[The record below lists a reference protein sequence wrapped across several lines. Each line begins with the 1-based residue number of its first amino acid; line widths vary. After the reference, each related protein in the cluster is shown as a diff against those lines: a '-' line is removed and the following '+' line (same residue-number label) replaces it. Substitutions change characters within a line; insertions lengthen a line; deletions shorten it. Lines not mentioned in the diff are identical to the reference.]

1 MSAENAKL
9 LSQQLKE
16 GTSAAHAAA
25 ENVLFVKNF
34 IKGEIPLSLYT
45 RLLVDL
51 WHVYSTMERRLEE
64 DALAKSRHEGGIVD
78 PIFFPHELNRRDS
91 LELDL
96 EYWLGA
102 DWRTTAVA
110 EMSPM
115 TAEYCKRLEN
125 CNSAGLVAHS
135 YTRYMGDLSG
145 GQVLMR
151 KARKAFD
158 LPPRSVDGLRFYEFD
173 QIPKASTFK
182 DQYRQELDGL
192 RPAQSVCDEIVAES
206 NVAFLMNMR
215 LFTELDLLSGAEG
228 VEPLPPL
235 SQAVEVLLER
245 ARVESAENAAL
256 VAEGKTTPRMECPF
270 ANLGRFLENSDF
282 KWLLNLHAA
291 EGEKDAFE
299 QDAARVKAEA
309 EAKQARAFRQQV
321 DSSSGSE
328 LVDSWMRML
337 KIAGVLVPACGM
349 VIVLPSMIAAAPEA
363 LAVVNATQ

>member
-1 MSAENAKL
+1 MRAMSAEDAKL

-34 IKGEIPLSLYT
+34 IQGEIPLSLYT
-45 RLLVDL
+45 RLLADL

-64 DALAKSRHEGGIVD
+64 DALAHPRHEGGIVD
-78 PIFFPHELNRRDS
+78 PIFFPHELNRKES

-96 EYWLGA
+96 AHWLGPE
-102 DWRTTAVA
+102 WRNTDVA
-110 EMSPM
+110 KMSPM
-115 TAEYCKRLEN
+115 TAEYCRRIES

-145 GQVLMR
+145 GQILMR
-151 KARKAFD
+151 KARKAFG
-158 LPPRSVDGLRFYEFD
+158 LPPQSVDGLRFYQFD
-173 QIPKASTFK
+173 QIRRPTAFK

-215 LFTELDLLSGAEG
+215 LFTELDLLAGAKG

-256 VAEGKTTPRMECPF
+256 VAEGKTAPRMECPF
-270 ANLGRFLENSDF
+270 ANLGRFLENADF

-299 QDAARVKAEA
+299 QDVARVKAEA
-309 EAKQARAFRQQV
+309 EVQRGEE
-321 DSSSGSE
+321 DSSTRSE

-337 KIAGVLVPACGM
+337 KIAGLIIPACG
-349 VIVLPSMIAAAPEA
+349 VALVLPSMIAAGPEA
-363 LAVVNATQ
+363 LAIANGTH